1 MISIRSQLLAG
12 AALSLFVAAG
22 PAHAEDTGLSNE
34 SAPLLLA
41 QAEGEPQVPAAEPT
55 AEVDPIA
62 AADKAVEDARAALR
76 DAMATGGDVRAA
88 RRNLQ
93 AAIKSANEI
102 RKAAGLEPIEG
113 GPDDPEAA
121 EAPPAGTPPAET
133 PPAGTPPAELPTLAV
148 PETAPAELPTLAV
161 PETPPAPPPEETP
174 TLALPE
180 APPAELPTLALPE
193 TIAPPPTEPPPSV
206 PPTLALPET
215 PPALALPETP
225 PTLTIPEAVA
235 PPAATTEITPPPQPT
250 PLPEIA
256 VQEPPTLTPSE
267 PPALPVE
274 PPAPPAETA
283 VVEPPP
289 TVEPVPPAETTP
301 EKKPGFFE
309 RLFGGGKKE
318 PAETEEATA
327 PTGETPPEAGQGGPV
342 LPIFKE
348 LPPITGPKVVI
359 VAPQDGEVV
368 KQEDEKRVIVKEDGQ
383 ITIKHDD
390 NDRFRRRGEDIKVEK
405 GKGGTTITTV
415 TRDNG
420 TQVVT
425 VRDASGDILQRYR
438 KKKSGEVEVLIGER
452 DSDGRPRQ
460 GPGSKGPGP
469 GTGGGFDFTKIL
481 PKLVI
486 AIPQQQYVVGSQ
498 GASRSQLEA
507 ALIAP
512 PVEAIERP
520 YSLEEIQRSERLRA
534 KLRRIDVDTVN
545 FEFGAA
551 TIAQDQVP
559 NLQAIGNAIAAI
571 IANDPS
577 EVFLIEGHTDAV
589 GSNLSNLALSDRR
602 AQSIAEILTYYFN
615 IPPENLVTQGYG
627 EEYLK
632 VLTAGPE
639 RLNRRASMRR
649 ITPLLVGQL
658 QTGP

>member
-1 MISIRSQLLAG
+1 
-12 AALSLFVAAG
+12 
-22 PAHAEDTGLSNE
+22 
-34 SAPLLLA
+34 
-41 QAEGEPQVPAAEPT
+41 
-55 AEVDPIA
+55 
-62 AADKAVEDARAALR
+62 
-76 DAMATGGDVRAA
+76 
-88 RRNLQ
+88 
-93 AAIKSANEI
+93 
-102 RKAAGLEPIEG
+102 
-113 GPDDPEAA
+113 
-121 EAPPAGTPPAET
+121 
-133 PPAGTPPAELPTLAV
+133 
-148 PETAPAELPTLAV
+148 
-161 PETPPAPPPEETP
+161 
-174 TLALPE
+174 
-180 APPAELPTLALPE
+180 LPTLALPE
-193 TIAPPPTEPPPSV
+193 PVAPPAPAELPPAA

-215 PPALALPETP
+215 PPALA
-225 PTLTIPEAVA
+225 IPEAVA
-235 PPAATTEITPPPQPT
+235 PPAATTEIAPPPEPA

-256 VQEPPTLTPSE
+256 VQEPPTLTLP
-267 PPALPVE
+267 PPAELPAPVE

-289 TVEPVPPAETTP
+289 TIEPAPTPETVP

-309 RLFGGGKKE
+309 RLFGGGKDG
-318 PAETEEATA
+318 PAKTEEATG
-327 PTGETPPEAGQGGPV
+327 PSGETPPEAGKSGPV

-348 LPPITGPKVVI
+348 LPPIAGPKVVI
-359 VAPQDGEVV
+359 VAPQGAEVV
-368 KQEDEKRVIVKEDGQ
+368 KQEDEKRVIVKENGQ

-405 GKGGTTITTV
+405 GQGGTTITTV

-425 VRDASGDILQRYR
+425 IRNASGDILQRYR
-438 KKKSGEVEVLIGER
+438 KKKNGEVEVLIGER
-452 DSDGRPRQ
+452 DRDGRPRQ
-460 GPGSKGPGP
+460 GQGSKGPGP
-469 GTGGGFDFTKIL
+469 ATGGGFDFTKFL
-481 PKLVI
+481 PKLVVN
-486 AIPQQQYVVGSQ
+486 IPQQQYVVGSQ

-639 RLNRRASMRR
+639 RTNRRASMRR

-658 QTGP
+658 GTGP

>member
-1 MISIRSQLLAG
+1 MTSIRSRLLAG

-22 PAHAEDTGLSNE
+22 PAHAENTVLSSE

-41 QAEGEPQVPAAEPT
+41 QAEGEPQAPVSEPT

-93 AAIKSANEI
+93 TAIKSANEI

-113 GPDDPEAA
+113 SPGDPQSA
-121 EAPPAGTPPAET
+121 EVPPAGTAPAEAPPAET
-133 PPAGTPPAELPTLAV
+133 PPAELPALAVPETPPAELPTLA
-148 PETAPAELPTLAV
+148 L
-161 PETPPAPPPEETP
+161 PETPPAPPPVEPP

-193 TIAPPPTEPPPSV
+193 VIAPPSLTEPPPV
-206 PPTLALPET
+206 EPPV
-215 PPALALPETP
+215 LALPETP

-235 PPAATTEITPPPQPT
+235 PPAATTEITPPPQPA

-256 VQEPPTLTPSE
+256 VQEPPTLTPPAE

-283 VVEPPP
+283 VVEPPA
-289 TVEPVPPAETTP
+289 TVEPASPPETTP

-327 PTGETPPEAGQGGPV
+327 PTGETPPEAGKSGPV

-368 KQEDEKRVIVKEDGQ
+368 KQEDEKRVIVKENGQ

-438 KKKSGEVEVLIGER
+438 KKKNGEVEVLIGER

-460 GPGSKGPGP
+460 GQGSKGPGP
-469 GTGGGFDFTKIL
+469 GTGGGFDFTKFL
-481 PKLVI
+481 PKLVVN
-486 AIPQQQYVVGSQ
+486 IPQQQYVVGSQ

-512 PVEAIERP
+512 PIEAIERP

-639 RLNRRASMRR
+639 RTNRRASMRR

-658 QTGP
+658 GTGP